1 MVGPNRREMLR
12 IISLLAICSFAGVQ
26 SASLETVSDE
36 ELINLIKTE
45 KHVVVLFSKSRRFKS
60 RHVHVD
66 NLLIPMCLHGMF
78 AARKDCEACDN
89 FENVMIHLREDLVD
103 SLSSWVIKAVDS
115 QLLRL
120 YHMDK
125 EPALVFFRHGMPLL
139 YDGANIV
146 IAAEFLSVRF

>member
-1 MVGPNRREMLR
+1 
-12 IISLLAICSFAGVQ
+12 
-26 SASLETVSDE
+26 
-36 ELINLIKTE
+36 
-45 KHVVVLFSKSRRFKS
+45 
-60 RHVHVD
+60 
-66 NLLIPMCLHGMF
+66 MF

-120 YHMDK
+120 YNMDK

-139 YDGANIV
+139 YDGTNIV
-146 IAAEFLSVRF
+146 IAVEFLSVRF